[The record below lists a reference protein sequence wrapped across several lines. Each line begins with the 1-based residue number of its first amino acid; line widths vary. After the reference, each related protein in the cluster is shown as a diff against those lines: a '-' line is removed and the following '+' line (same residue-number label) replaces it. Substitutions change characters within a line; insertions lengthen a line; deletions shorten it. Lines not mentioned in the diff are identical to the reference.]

1 MRSLR
6 QVRSKGLG
14 IRPKQQILLVAAIAV
29 GFVITPAH
37 AYAPVMTAKEKRA
50 FVVSQMEPKTY
61 ARHLIAQQW
70 RDPKKQ
76 FGCLAKLW
84 GKESAWNHK
93 AKSPTHDYGIPQ
105 RHMSHNTPEQIKGF
119 LKDPQGQIRWGLNY
133 IQTRYESPCGAL
145 QSWLSRAD
153 ENGRGGWY

>member
-1 MRSLR
+1 MSP
-6 QVRSKGLG
+6 Q
-14 IRPKQQILLVAAIAV
+14 
-29 GFVITPAH
+29 
-37 AYAPVMTAKEKRA
+37 EKRE
-50 FVVSQMEPKTY
+50 FTVSQMKPKEF
-61 ARHLIAQQW
+61 ALHLVKKEW
-70 RDPKKQ
+70 KNPKQQ

-105 RHMSHNTPEQIKGF
+105 RHMKHNTQKQIKDF
-119 LKDPQGQIRWGLNY
+119 LKNPQGQIKWGLNY
-133 IQTRYESPCGAL
+133 IQMRYESPCGAL